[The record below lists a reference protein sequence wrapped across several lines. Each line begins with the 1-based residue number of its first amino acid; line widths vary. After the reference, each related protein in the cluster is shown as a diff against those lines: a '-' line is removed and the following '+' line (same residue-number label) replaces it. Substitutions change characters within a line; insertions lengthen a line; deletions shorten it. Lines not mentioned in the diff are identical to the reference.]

1 MAAGRIALLRRFRY
15 TLRFVDDL
23 LSCDNEVFSQY
34 LYTSSVDEHG
44 MRGIYPDFLRLS
56 GEQDSCEKVSFLD
69 TYVAFD
75 GCWYTKIYDKRE
87 HPPLSRIDAL
97 KYPHPSCFIS
107 ERAKLGII
115 TSRLHGFGRICTRRS
130 DFVERARMF
139 LQEFRGRGYSV
150 SRMWGYVLRFLRK
163 VPLAFPVTSPS
174 SFTRELLKGVV
185 P

>member
-1 MAAGRIALLRRFRY
+1 MFPLHCVLSMTSCLVTTSLQSVPLHIVWMKMECGASTPMSCAVLGTFWGGTVVRRSLF
-15 TLRFVDDL
+15 
-23 LSCDNEVFSQY
+23 SC
-34 LYTSSVDEHG
+34 
-44 MRGIYPDFLRLS
+44 
-56 GEQDSCEKVSFLD
+56 
-69 TYVAFD
+69 VAFD

-130 DFVERARMF
+130 DFIERARMF
-139 LQEFRGRGYSV
+139 LREFRGRGYSV

-174 SFTRELLKGVV
+174 SLARELLRREV